1 MTTKTEQGE
10 VAQITSDSAGTIRQ
24 KIKEKREPILL
35 GEIGALLHD
44 IGKCRGDFVE
54 QKSVEGKE
62 GVARHESIDDFLD
75 RQLIDLFK
83 RIEFDLEIK
92 HKDSGVKTVS
102 SDIYELVTEHHS
114 RSETN
119 LLVKLLQQC
128 DRLDSADDKGI
139 IRKKQP
145 RDNVVIST
153 PFGYAR
159 EKINFCCLDTRLQCL
174 EHVLALIID
183 MYVEGS
189 GMPLWEFRKQIMDI
203 VQVTFTH
210 ALGET
215 RIPANDVTL
224 WDHSYSTASLYKT
237 LLCQA
242 ALEEAINPED
252 LKWRLFGIFWDGEGF
267 IDKGNKVADI
277 LERKKIIDEVHDKLK
292 EKFEVD
298 SPVGNAVYQDINGI
312 IFTFPSLA
320 KDAIQLAEECSD
332 VGWDIILEESQN
344 ELWPFFTL
352 SEARRS
358 MTMISRIL
366 DLAEGKRKIP
376 KMSPALFVEGD
387 DRGKKWDRKW
397 LGQNKNGIN
406 AILSGDIEGEK
417 EICPVCKIRP
427 GESSGETCA
436 VCGERRGGRLKKWL
450 EEDRSGTIWL
460 SEVADEN
467 NRIAL
472 LGLNLGLRNWL
483 DGTAISTIYSQT
495 FEKWHEN
502 IIKDEKYARVKEELD
517 ETDAASANGEEKS
530 HEDKLREKAL
540 CLVKKHLVS
549 DSNTENAALI
559 LDTFFED
566 INVSNKRFETIWNN
580 FCKKLPDEK
589 PETVL
594 ATLFTQNSS
603 PARLFRIWKEA
614 KEFWDLVLQRC
625 MPGHGESWQRLS
637 FKVETGNNELEKNT
651 PYIFKFKILEPDNLL
666 VLHVADGQFLTIES
680 LHKFKMMKKTGEA
693 ETEGKEIKGMAAVEK
708 ALEEGNLRSMEEEE
722 NPEKS
727 INFNSKEVPKV
738 ENVEKEHY
746 FPYIEIL
753 NTPLL
758 FQVIVPAQEAT
769 NILKEIDKLFNERFK
784 MVTGKL
790 PLNAGLLVANRKFP
804 LYLLLEAGR
813 KILRERNFQKQT
825 FLNPWWDISEQ
836 DEFHRH
842 YPLGRLSPDR
852 SMYYLNELAPLAK
865 GESYDLYPGY
875 FDFDLIKG
883 GGDCRKL
890 VYKNRKR
897 MHGEYALL
905 SNRPCYFYQFGK
917 MIDLWEILENN
928 LSVSQI
934 QFINEAISSKKLEWR
949 NIEDRSKDDVLQI
962 YAKKVL
968 LDAFGGKW
976 PKLPE
981 ETRNF
986 IFSALHNNLLLDT
999 IDLFQQTIKE
1009 KGGKKANEII
1019 SVSSVSRSMP

>member
-1 MTTKTEQGE
+1 MTTRTEQGE

-92 HKDSGVKTVS
+92 HKDSSVETVS

-145 RDNVVIST
+145 RGNVVIST
-153 PFGYAR
+153 PFGCAR
-159 EKINFCCLDTRLQCL
+159 EKINFCCLDTRLQYL
-174 EHVLALIID
+174 ERKLFSIID
-183 MYVEGS
+183 RYVEGGEMS
-189 GMPLWEFRKQIMDI
+189 LQEFRKQVMDDI
-203 VQVTFTH
+203 HIAFSH

-242 ALEEAINPED
+242 ALDGKIAEDD

-292 EKFEVD
+292 EEFEVD

-358 MTMISRIL
+358 MTMISWIL
-366 DLAEGKRKIP
+366 DLAEEKRKIP
-376 KMSPALFVEGD
+376 KMSPALFVEDD

-427 GESSGETCA
+427 KERSGETCA
-436 VCGERRGGRLKKWL
+436 VCGERRGGRLNKWL
-450 EEDRSGTIWL
+450 KEDRSGTIWL

-483 DGTAISTIYSQT
+483 DGTTISTIYSQT
-495 FEKWHEN
+495 FEDWYKN
-502 IIKDEKYARVKEELD
+502 KKMNTKKMKDLLNKIEAERE
-517 ETDAASANGEEKS
+517 G
-530 HEDKLREKAL
+530 LRESNLQEFAL
-540 CLVKKHLVS
+540 CLIEKYLVPK
-549 DSNTENAALI
+549 DRNIEDAALI
-559 LDTFFED
+559 FNTFFED
-566 INVSNKRFETIWNN
+566 LSVGGKTFEKAWGN
-580 FCKKLPDEK
+580 FCKKLPDK
-589 PETVL
+589 NPETIL

-625 MPGHGESWQRLS
+625 MSGHGESWQRLS
-637 FKVETGNNELEKNT
+637 FKVETVNNELEKNT
-651 PYIFKFKILEPDNLL
+651 PYIFRFKILEPDNLL

-708 ALEEGNLRSMEEEE
+708 ALEERNLRSIEEEE

-727 INFNSKEVPKV
+727 INFDSKEVPKKVPKV

-746 FPYIEIL
+746 FPHIEIL

-825 FLNPWWDISEQ
+825 LLDPWWDISEQ

-865 GESYDLYPGY
+865 GKSYALYPGY

-897 MHGEYALL
+897 THGEYLLL

-962 YAKKVL
+962 YAKRVL

-976 PKLPE
+976 PKLSE

-986 IFSALHNNLLLDT
+986 IFSVLQNNLLLDT
-999 IDLFQQTIKE
+999 INLFQQTIKE
-1009 KGGKKANEII
+1009 NGGKKANEII